1 MRISDCSADVGST
14 DLHLFRFALGH
25 LPLVQ
30 PQAVLE
36 SVTHMA
42 THRGRL
48 RGNFHLTGSCRENR
62 PAILILEQSVGSAL
76 HMEHLFRV
84 RADTAE
90 QTEAGLDKKWPLDE
104 TLLPEIVQ
112 IMEVARVVAFEL
124 VARRSEERHVGK
136 EWVSACRSRGS
147 ADR

>member
-1 MRISDCSADVGST
+1 MNDFANAQ
-14 DLHLFRFALGH
+14 HLFRVALGQ

-36 SVTHMA
+36 SDTHMA

-90 QTEAGLDKKWPLDE
+90 QTRSKEH
-104 TLLPEIVQ
+104 TS
-112 IMEVARVVAFEL
+112 EL
-124 VARRSEERHVGK
+124 QSLMRNSYAVF
-136 EWVSACRSRGS
+136 C
-147 ADR
+147 

>member
-1 MRISDCSADVGST
+1 
-14 DLHLFRFALGH
+14 
-25 LPLVQ
+25 
-30 PQAVLE
+30 
-36 SVTHMA
+36 MA

-124 VARRSEERHVGK
+124 VELTRFVQLLARGAVVCEVVAEEEGVAPPERP
-136 EWVSACRSRGS
+136 
-147 ADR
+147 